1 MPGSGRFRPLGFSLA
16 LRSYGTTRKRLAQLA
31 TEGLSMPHRS
41 KEVLRTVQEPVRG
54 GEEVRIQSICV
65 SY

>member
-1 MPGSGRFRPLGFSLA
+1 MPSSGRFRPLGFSLA

-31 TEGLSMPHRS
+31 TEGLSMPHS
-41 KEVLRTVQEPVRG
+41 QQGGFTYGPGTGQG